1 MRSNININW
10 RGPLYYLVLWIV
22 AIVFFLPVL
31 WIMMSAFKTQSDLL
45 ATPPK
50 WIFTPTMDNFID
62 MASRANFFPYL
73 LNSVVLSVVSV
84 LLALLVAFLAAYS
97 FSRFKPRGTS
107 FLMFLLLSVR
117 MVPAAAAVV
126 PIYLLYSALGWK
138 DTWPGMI
145 IFYAMFSIP
154 FSVWILKGFI
164 DGVSQRFY
172 ETGLVNGASRLHILF
187 RVVLPQIR
195 PGLFAAFTFNAI
207 FVWNEY
213 LFNYILG
220 GTHTTM
226 IPVTLAN
233 GTFSSGGMNW
243 GFVAALSSFYILP
256 PVVALFVFQK
266 HLLVGMTFGTVRGE
280 V

>member
-1 MRSNININW
+1 MRINW
-10 RGPLYYLVLWIV
+10 RKTGYYLLLWTV

-31 WIMMSAFKTQSDLL
+31 WIMMAAFKTQDDLL
-45 ATPPK
+45 AVPPK
-50 WIFTPTMDNFID
+50 WIFTPTLDNITD
-62 MASRANFFPYL
+62 MASRPNFLPYL
-73 LNSVVLSVVSV
+73 INSLLISVISV
-84 LLALLVAFLAAYS
+84 IVALFVAFLAAYS
-97 FSRFKPRGTS
+97 FSRFKPRGTK

-117 MVPAAAAVV
+117 MVPAAAVVV

-138 DTWPGMI
+138 DTWPGTI

-164 DGVSQRFY
+164 DGVSQRY
-172 ETGLVNGASRLHILF
+172 DETGLVNGSSRLHILF
-187 RVVLPQIR
+187 KVVLPQIR

-233 GTFSSGGMNW
+233 GTFASGGMDW
-243 GFVAALSSFYILP
+243 RFVASLSSFYILP

-266 HLLVGMTFGTVRGE
+266 YLLVGMTFGTVRGE